1 MFTALFQC
9 RDCDSYHGYR
19 SRPKTFAEKFLLP
32 LVLRQ
37 TVRCGKCYRRS
48 VQTIFVQ
55 VQERHESKSV
65 RAATASG

>member
-9 RDCDSYHGYR
+9 RDCGSYHGYR
-19 SRPKTFAEKFLLP
+19 SRPKTFAEKFFLP

-48 VQTIFVQ
+48 TQTIFVQ
-55 VQERHESKSV
+55 VQERHESKSA
-65 RAATASG
+65 RGATASG